1 MNRGGTE
8 ITVGSK
14 SIAVYAKEAD
24 LSKKNQI
31 DLIGKE
37 VQQRFEQGTLAQGT
51 GAGANLEVAAIK
63 ATSDRVVETN
73 IALNATGVT
82 IDAGITKA
90 TAEVEKPVDL
100 RGTTVQKEV
109 QELEGEVAL
118 VLVDKAGS
126 EPDMHTARLK
136 AAKNT
141 VVDQALDGNSK
152 GSAIEPGLLDDSAL
166 AADARAILSKNNA
179 VVAVVEQVDK
189 AENRPSVTA
198 NINITATGAKI
209 LENLNPLNALPG
221 MHLTANKGFSL
232 QGVTSRKFVG
242 VGLHTSNH
250 EVPSNEMFDQSIQPS
265 HNQDTLS
272 MMSSAIKNPKGGTD
286 HTRDVHEDEMSEDL
300 CDELVNSQELNTQ
313 ETGSST
319 RQGGKAKEGA
329 VAVIEQ
335 VMKASV
341 AKTGSA
347 QRIKRNEPLQ
357 MVLQEEANQKLELN
371 LRLASSDEAE
381 EDELIESCPEEE
393 ATSGDFSPKH
403 NKKKEDGSCNLS
415 ILIGPLASFGRS
427 ASCMNTLSLDKV
439 VAYFASASATVLASL

>member
-14 SIAVYAKEAD
+14 STAVYAKEAD

-37 VQQRFEQGTLAQGT
+37 VQQRFEQGTLAQGI
-51 GAGANLEVAAIK
+51 GAGANLEATAFK

-73 IALNATGVT
+73 VALNAIGVT

-90 TAEVEKPVDL
+90 TAEVEKPADL

-118 VLVDKAGS
+118 VPVDKAGS
-126 EPDMHTARLK
+126 EPDMHTTRLK

-141 VVDQALDGNSK
+141 VVDQALAGNSK

-179 VVAVVEQVDK
+179 AVAVVEQVDK
-189 AENRPSVTA
+189 AGNRPVSAGSQLKTNVALNATDNRSTAGVKSGAQGVQQSKGGDFIVVNNMEGQLVLVEKEQPSNSVTA

-242 VGLHTSNH
+242 VGLNTSNH

-272 MMSSAIKNPKGGTD
+272 MMSSATKNPKGGTD
-286 HTRDVHEDEMSEDL
+286 HTRYVHEDEMSEDL
-300 CDELVNSQELNTQ
+300 CDEPVNSQELNTQ

-335 VMKASV
+335 VASP
-341 AKTGSA
+341 SP
-347 QRIKRNEPLQ
+347 I
-357 MVLQEEANQKLELN
+357 
-371 LRLASSDEAE
+371 
-381 EDELIESCPEEE
+381 
-393 ATSGDFSPKH
+393 TSG
-403 NKKKEDGSCNLS
+403 
-415 ILIGPLASFGRS
+415 
-427 ASCMNTLSLDKV
+427 
-439 VAYFASASATVLASL
+439 VAA